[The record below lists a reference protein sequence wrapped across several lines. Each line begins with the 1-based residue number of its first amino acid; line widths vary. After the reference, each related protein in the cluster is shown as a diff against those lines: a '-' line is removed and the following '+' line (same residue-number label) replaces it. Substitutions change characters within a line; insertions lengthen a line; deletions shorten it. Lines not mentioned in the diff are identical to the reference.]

1 MDQAACK
8 YDKVETQLILKF
20 TRGDYVLTLVVGT
33 ISQKQPLDLY
43 EKHTS
48 LIKIILIFS

>member
-1 MDQAACK
+1 MRQTAGT
-8 YDKVETQLILKF
+8 YENVETQLILKF

-33 ISQKQPLDLY
+33 IYQKQPLDLY